1 MKQKRR
7 GALFVTKE
15 CTKAIIKRKESGV
28 AGVAGVQEL
37 QEFRSSGRDMKTQN
51 VRKRMS
57 ALFEIDA

>member
-28 AGVAGVQEL
+28 
-37 QEFRSSGRDMKTQN
+37 QEFRSSGVQEFRSRHENPECEEEDERF
-51 VRKRMS
+51 V
-57 ALFEIDA
+57 